1 MLLSDRSM
9 RAVLYLP
16 LLLVFLLR
24 DAGSTVYRYFAYP
37 QNRALRRRLAQS
49 DQMRMAP
56 RHRPLGAEERDT
68 AVRGTALDG

>member
-24 DAGSTVYRYFAYP
+24 DAGATVYRYFAYP
-37 QNRALRRRLAQS
+37 QNRALRRRLLRVPSVRSQTGLL
-49 DQMRMAP
+49 R
-56 RHRPLGAEERDT
+56 RPLEGSCDT
-68 AVRGTALDG
+68 AARRHS

>member
-1 MLLSDRSM
+1 M

-24 DAGSTVYRYFAYP
+24 DAGPTVYRFFAYP

-49 DQMRMAP
+49 AQSQTVLLR
-56 RHRPLGAEERDT
+56 RPLEGSSNT
-68 AVRGTALDG
+68 AARRHS